1 MTYVHRLDEIAPRAW
16 LVYHEEEIGDDDALA
31 RLDACEFDPARV
43 ALVPPGTPLALDQP
57 PGDYLGEDSRR
68 EGSMV
73 VTGRTP
79 GSLSLS
85 IDAPAE
91 GLLVL
96 SEIYYPGWRATVDG
110 SAAPIIRTDHILRRI
125 PVPAGKHQVQLV
137 FRPVTFTVGAALS
150 GVTLGALAVAGVWV
164 WLRKRPR
171 T

>member
-110 SAAPIIRTDHILRRI
+110 SEAAIVRTDHVLRGI
-125 PVPAGKHQVQLV
+125 PIPAGEHVVELV
-137 FRPVTFTVGAALS
+137 YRPASFLVGIAISGVALAALV
-150 GVTLGALAVAGVWV
+150 GGGIRAWLGG
-164 WLRKRPR
+164 KQ
-171 T
+171 